1 MNIRCPKCKRHFEYD
16 PSSGPARCPYEDCSW
31 SVQQSA
37 GTKLESRDK
46 QPVDR
51 SVELSNDT
59 ETIYRELTGKPVPPG
74 ETLPDVLRRSESVPR
89 VRYIRCPVCTA
100 RIPENLDACPACGAD
115 LLSAYHESR
124 GLRALFDVSGD
135 ITFTPKIVV
144 FLFVFTLAAFLTFT
158 WLLTSRR
165 PVDDS
170 TARLNLLSSSAEF
183 KGKVQ
188 GVTFSQLKKEFLDP
202 TATGFRKDA
211 VREQYLD
218 TRVIWTG
225 LVREIRNRDD
235 LIQVDLVMEQ
245 PDSRS
250 FATLQT
256 LAIEKNRKLLAE
268 ITRGQK
274 ILFSGKI
281 QEFDT
286 GGANDAFDYFR
297 VVLKDGIILQ

>member
-46 QPVDR
+46 QPVGR

-59 ETIYRELTGKPVPPG
+59 ETIYRELTGKPVPHG
-74 ETLPDVLRRSESVPR
+74 ETSPDVLRRSGAVP
-89 VRYIRCPVCTA
+89 
-100 RIPENLDACPACGAD
+100 CGAD

-235 LIQVDLVMEQ
+235 LIPGVLL
-245 PDSRS
+245 PSR
-250 FATLQT
+250 LWR
-256 LAIEKNRKLLAE
+256 LKR
-268 ITRGQK
+268 
-274 ILFSGKI
+274 
-281 QEFDT
+281 T
-286 GGANDAFDYFR
+286 GSC
-297 VVLKDGIILQ
+297 LPK